1 MARIVVFGA
10 TGYAGGKIA
19 AEAEGRGHDV
29 VRVARKPG
37 AGITAGSVHDES
49 FVLDV
54 AKGADAV
61 VVAVP
66 AAPADGKGLAD
77 AVPALAKTGARIG
90 VVGGAGS
97 LQVAPGGPQLVD
109 TPGFPAFAKGEAQAH
124 VGVLE
129 ALRALPDDVD
139 WFYVSPAPAFG
150 SFNPGQ
156 KLGRYRVGGDQIIG
170 DNISGD
176 DYALAFVDELD
187 KPAHRRQRFSVAH

>member
-1 MARIVVFGA
+1 MARIVVFGG

-19 AEAEGRGHDV
+19 AEAEGRGHEV
-29 VRVARKPG
+29 VRVARKER
-37 AGITAGSVHDES
+37 AGVTSGSVHDEA

-54 AKGADAV
+54 AKGADV
-61 VVAVP
+61 IVVAVP
-66 AAPADGKGLAD
+66 AAPAEGKSLVD

-97 LQVAPGGPQLVD
+97 LQVSPGGPQLVD
-109 TPGFPAFAKGEAQAH
+109 TPAFPAFAKGEAQAH

-150 SFNPGQ
+150 SFNPGE

-170 DNISGD
+170 DSISGD
-176 DYALAFVDELD
+176 DYALAFVDEID
-187 KPAHRRQRFSVAH
+187 KPAHQRRRFSVAY